1 MLIETSSQFKALI
14 LVRSHFDIFILF
26 VFRSAVFSRTS
37 GDCFLYDVDRNVL
50 AGLPSFVPK
59 EESEYLER
67 NCIVGEP
74 KRLCI
79 YDKVRG
85 P

>member
-1 MLIETSSQFKALI
+1 
-14 LVRSHFDIFILF
+14 
-26 VFRSAVFSRTS
+26 VFTRTS
-37 GDCFLYDVDRNVL
+37 GECLLFDVDRNVL

-59 EESEYLER
+59 EGADYLER

-79 YDKVRG
+79 YDKVNKSSNA
-85 P
+85 